1 MTLWSCALCVCV
13 GCSQQRQSAPLPAGQ
28 LSANAPTHVS
38 GDVVALREVMK
49 TGVDPRTLGA
59 RFRIV
64 QSVHSD
70 YFGPSEEI
78 GGEATSVMN
87 FFFADDGRI
96 YRVHYDGRVV
106 ELKRPPDWVRRMRP
120 ANNVLNR
127 TVDPAGSTSG

>member
-1 MTLWSCALCVCV
+1 MRLRLITLWSCALCVCV
-13 GCSQQRQSAPLPAGQ
+13 GCSHQRQSAPLPAGQ
-28 LSANAPTHVS
+28 TSANALPHVS
-38 GDVVALREVMK
+38 GDIVALREVMK
-49 TGVDPRTLGA
+49 TGVDPRTLGD

-78 GGEATSVMN
+78 GGDATSVMY

-106 ELKRPPDWVRRMRP
+106 EIKMPPNWVREMRL
-120 ANNVLNR
+120 ANQPSEGTR
-127 TVDPAGSTSG
+127 